1 MNEHEKN
8 REKGEGGDRC
18 ENDKRKRGRN
28 KKKKKKKENGAERI
42 YIYILYKIRKY
53 GARKEKG

>member
-18 ENDKRKRGRN
+18 ENEKRKRGRN
-28 KKKKKKKENGAERI
+28 KKKEKKGEWCRKNI
-42 YIYILYKIRKY
+42 YIYYIR
-53 GARKEKG
+53 